1 MYDSVT
7 EIASVALL
15 SLGQDAINSIDDQN
29 DRARLAKGLWPMVLD
44 DELSLHRWKVARKR
58 ASLAREAATPAFG
71 WAYQYAL
78 PADCLRVLSM
88 ANDVEHEIEGALL
101 LTDNTSADII
111 YLYRNETVG
120 AYGPGLTSALV
131 ARLAA
136 ELAMP
141 ITKKDSLVKAAW
153 AAYWA
158 KIGQAIAADGQQG
171 AVEVIEDRTLVDARK

>member
-1 MYDSVT
+1 MYASKT
-7 EIASVALL
+7 EICSAALL
-15 SLGQDAINSIDDQN
+15 ALGQDPINSIDDQN
-29 DRARLAKGLWPMVLD
+29 ERARLCKQLYEMVLD

-58 ASLAREAATPAFG
+58 ASLAKEAATPAFG

-78 PADCLRVLSM
+78 PSDCLRVLSM
-88 ANDVEHEIEGALL
+88 ANDVDYEIEGALL
-101 LTDNTSADII
+101 LTNDTSANII
-111 YLYRNETVG
+111 YLYRNATVG

-131 ARLAA
+131 ARMAA

-141 ITKKDSLVKAAW
+141 VTKKDSIVKAAW
-153 AAYWA
+153 AAYWS